1 MSRVAL
7 SKRFPALLPL
17 ITGLKTVFKTIQ
29 TTHPRYTLHRD
40 PLTPRVTRF
49 YKHKSLLRRK
59 LGDSN
64 PELQD
69 RKVIN
74 LRLAVQRFDGLVI
87 RPGQTLSYWKVLGQP
102 SAARGFVNGMLISN
116 GRVVEGLG
124 GGLCQLANLLYWLAL
139 HSPLEVIE
147 HHHHSVDIFPDSGRV
162 LPFGSGAS
170 VFHNYVD
177 LQLHNP
183 TAHSITLKTWVDES
197 FLRGELWCS
206 DHYPYSYRVLEL
218 DHRFYRRGGAV
229 YRTNKLFRLMHDKT
243 TGLEVT
249 RALIT
254 HNDARVLYDVDSSLI
269 EGSSGLNLGAAA
281 DD

>member
-1 MSRVAL
+1 V
-7 SKRFPALLPL
+7 
-17 ITGLKTVFKTIQ
+17 
-29 TTHPRYTLHRD
+29 
-40 PLTPRVTRF
+40 
-49 YKHKSLLRRK
+49 
-59 LGDSN
+59 
-64 PELQD
+64 E
-69 RKVIN
+69 
-74 LRLAVQRFDGLVI
+74 RFDGLVI

-102 SAARGFVNGMLISN
+102 SAARGFVNGMLISD
-116 GRVVEGLG
+116 GRVVEGIG

-139 HSPLEVIE
+139 HSPLQVLE

-170 VFHNYVD
+170 VFHNYID

-218 DHRFYRRGGAV
+218 DHRFYKREGMV
-229 YRTNKLFRLMHDKT
+229 YRTNKLFRLMHDKR

-269 EGSSGLNLGAAA
+269 EDSSDLNLEAA